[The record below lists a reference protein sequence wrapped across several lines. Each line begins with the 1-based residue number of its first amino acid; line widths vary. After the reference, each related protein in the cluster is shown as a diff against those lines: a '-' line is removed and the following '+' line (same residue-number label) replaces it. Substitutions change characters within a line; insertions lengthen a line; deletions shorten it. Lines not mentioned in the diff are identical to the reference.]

1 MIYGVPGVGNVAG
14 AALGA
19 AAGNSVGQLLATGD
33 VDWDQVIKTAAT
45 AAVGAYGTTGYAATV
60 GKAVGVT
67 NAAAAQVVGNAI
79 INSSLSGIEAALTG
93 GNVEKSMLAGAVK
106 GAALVSATNVAEAFL
121 GKDGLASLSKLTT
134 LTADQVANV
143 FTSSLVNGITAE
155 INNTGEFAD
164 VFGKSI
170 VSSGIGEKAATEM
183 DNAVKT
189 KLKDNPEI
197 RASVFNATKNI
208 TSVGT
213 NAALS
218 GRDVKDAID
227 KASAGI
233 IISSGQAY
241 RNELDR
247 QEELAEARKKQLGA
261 TQQPVMVAGPPSAET
276 LAQIQSQP
284 TVSERLVFSDFVD
297 TEDGGFQQT
306 RVQGTRNDG
315 SIYEYDIFTYEDGKV
330 FYAAYNSDLQSEY
343 FDTRP
348 NLTNRN
354 DLGLTSEEVASRDYT
369 AGIDLRD
376 TSGTGGAGRAVIG
389 GGGAGGGGN
398 AVGFNFIGVDS
409 DGRERYDID
418 GNSFTLFVVN
428 NQKILRNDKTFVE
441 LIPIVRPPNPND
453 PDPTP
458 VVDLKENPEPKIPP
472 KPEPPPPPEPPP
484 VPLKPGEEAKGTE
497 GVTGKE
503 GEKGVAGGAPS
514 QTPPQF
520 TPEPT
525 PSPAPRPTPAPAPNP
540 RQAEIDA
547 AAKEAEEE
555 RVKQEI
561 ARQQAE
567 KAAQEQQRL
576 DLERQQAEAEATA
589 AKNAAEKKAA
599 EERARKAAEEQARQ
613 AEQERLAREREAAA
627 KAAAEK
633 FERDVETAR
642 GAFET
647 IIATTG
653 QPTDFTVPEPVPSLD
668 EGAFRYGDED
678 FSQFTEAKQAFDAVA
693 GNLQNEIDRLNT
705 LKSEA
710 TATFNGFDP
719 AVQER
724 LRAEFNAEVADLDD
738 QIGTLTGQRDEATAR
753 SNTTGQQL
761 ADAER
766 FVAQIRQ
773 ERINKIAQA
782 KLLRADEDRRRFE
795 DEQQRFNNEVD
806 RLEAAIARAE
816 QEEQSSQSRQ
826 VDAFQKR
833 KRLQGEGLLTGDVS
847 SLLEAELDDLVRNQ
861 MRAEREQER
870 SEAQRLGLVAPQ
882 QPGDPTRDISD
893 TDILRL
899 LGLGP
904 GEGERFGF
912 EGDTDGP
919 SAGEGPGASDV
930 GEAGG
935 AGDEG
940 EGPGAGEFGVGPGA
954 GEEGLGPGGGG
965 TGGEGSGEVTTRL
978 SPSLIFD
985 RETGGRPETTP
996 FASRVTGE
1004 ALASI
1009 LGEKEPLFGGDDDEQ
1024 RAVWNRRSLKL
1035 LSRALGL

>member
-1 MIYGVPGVGNVAG
+1 MAQEIFPLEMHYDSSAGKHYPSRIFEYKKYYKPWTQEGNQAIDSLIAAGIINPNVNRDRKSPTLFRDMRNITLYPGSGWKFEQTAITRGGVVKIGRLVRETKPGQTFPNNYEIPKNIETELRNQYENIVKLEPRAAYRGRQSDLNAIFNQQARELAGAGVSSIASLRNIDGNLVDTTTNTVINNISRDRDTGADKWGDIFSGVEGGANYGVSFAADGSPIFYPVYEKGKSPLAQIGLGGLESVITPILTVAGIIYGVPGVGNVAG

-170 VSSGIGEKAATEM
+170 VSSGVGEKAATEM

-547 AAKEAEEE
+547 AAK
-555 RVKQEI
+555 KP
-561 ARQQAE
+561 
-567 KAAQEQQRL
+567 K
-576 DLERQQAEAEATA
+576 
-589 AKNAAEKKAA
+589 
-599 EERARKAAEEQARQ
+599 
-613 AEQERLAREREAAA
+613 
-627 KAAAEK
+627 
-633 FERDVETAR
+633 
-642 GAFET
+642 
-647 IIATTG
+647 
-653 QPTDFTVPEPVPSLD
+653 
-668 EGAFRYGDED
+668 
-678 FSQFTEAKQAFDAVA
+678 
-693 GNLQNEIDRLNT
+693 
-705 LKSEA
+705 
-710 TATFNGFDP
+710 
-719 AVQER
+719 
-724 LRAEFNAEVADLDD
+724 
-738 QIGTLTGQRDEATAR
+738 R
-753 SNTTGQQL
+753 S
-761 ADAER
+761 
-766 FVAQIRQ
+766 V
-773 ERINKIAQA
+773 
-782 KLLRADEDRRRFE
+782 
-795 DEQQRFNNEVD
+795 
-806 RLEAAIARAE
+806 
-816 QEEQSSQSRQ
+816 
-826 VDAFQKR
+826 
-833 KRLQGEGLLTGDVS
+833 
-847 SLLEAELDDLVRNQ
+847 
-861 MRAEREQER
+861 
-870 SEAQRLGLVAPQ
+870 
-882 QPGDPTRDISD
+882 
-893 TDILRL
+893 
-899 LGLGP
+899 
-904 GEGERFGF
+904 
-912 EGDTDGP
+912 
-919 SAGEGPGASDV
+919 
-930 GEAGG
+930 
-935 AGDEG
+935 
-940 EGPGAGEFGVGPGA
+940 
-954 GEEGLGPGGGG
+954 
-965 TGGEGSGEVTTRL
+965 
-978 SPSLIFD
+978 
-985 RETGGRPETTP
+985 
-996 FASRVTGE
+996 
-1004 ALASI
+1004 
-1009 LGEKEPLFGGDDDEQ
+1009 
-1024 RAVWNRRSLKL
+1024 
-1035 LSRALGL
+1035 